1 MVNQQQ
7 IYCSRDEAAVLCRC
21 STKTID
27 RRVRDGF
34 LEARKLHSSKG
45 GRVLILIESIIT
57 SNDKLK
63 N

>member
-1 MVNQQQ
+1 MEHQKQ
-7 IYCSRDEAAVLCRC
+7 IYCSRDEAAELCRC

-34 LEARKLHSSKG
+34 LVARKLHSSKG
-45 GRVLILIESIIT
+45 GRVLILIESITIP
-57 SNDKLK
+57 NDELI

>member
-1 MVNQQQ
+1 MENQQQ

-27 RRVRDGF
+27 RRIRDGF

-45 GRVLILIESIIT
+45 GRVLILIESIVIPKG
-57 SNDKLK
+57 KLI